1 MPRKRRKL
9 SKEMEAEMAAAK
21 RKIELIMALI
31 HDIRDDDIQGE
42 YLEAFGQIRSA
53 VVNLVAKY
61 TTDGFCEE
69 TEGLLA
75 PRVERHRVHDGR
87 LLHLGAPGDGPRPF
101 FVFGEYFFAFW
112 FCFSTCPISPTKACA
127 KGVFVVRS
135 GAKVAV
141 GQLPTQ
147 VWQNRTRQ
155 WRTPTYL
162 HS

>member
-61 TTDGFCEE
+61 TTDGFCAE

-75 PRVERHRVHDGR
+75 LYKGLIVEFEEEFE
-87 LLHLGAPGDGPRPF
+87 L
-101 FVFGEYFFAFW
+101 
-112 FCFSTCPISPTKACA
+112 
-127 KGVFVVRS
+127 
-135 GAKVAV
+135 
-141 GQLPTQ
+141 
-147 VWQNRTRQ
+147 
-155 WRTPTYL
+155 
-162 HS
+162 

>member
-21 RKIELIMALI
+21 RKIELNMALI
-31 HDIRDDDIQGE
+31 HDIRDEDIQGE

-75 PRVERHRVHDGR
+75 LYKGLIVEFEEEFE
-87 LLHLGAPGDGPRPF
+87 L
-101 FVFGEYFFAFW
+101 
-112 FCFSTCPISPTKACA
+112 
-127 KGVFVVRS
+127 
-135 GAKVAV
+135 
-141 GQLPTQ
+141 
-147 VWQNRTRQ
+147 
-155 WRTPTYL
+155 
-162 HS
+162 